1 MTDLTEYLG
10 NGLTLTTKTNLPRSD
25 AAGLEFSAAG
35 HLFPRFFYSVSGNAF
50 YNQIDATAL
59 GFPGLKSTTG
69 LNLKAKLDYRPTA
82 ADSAQIIFTR
92 TDKRLTPQGSVSAV
106 NIVNLGYKHTLMPA
120 LSAVATVSDL
130 FNGQRYQRYAS
141 TPTLTQVYER
151 SVAGRVV
158 WFGLTYTVGVTKK
171 QKEPNF
177 EYDSGAGQ

>member
-1 MTDLTEYLG
+1 
-10 NGLTLTTKTNLPRSD
+10 
-25 AAGLEFSAAG
+25 
-35 HLFPRFFYSVSGNAF
+35 
-50 YNQIDATAL
+50 
-59 GFPGLKSTTG
+59 
-69 LNLKAKLDYRPTA
+69 
-82 ADSAQIIFTR
+82 
-92 TDKRLTPQGSVSAV
+92 VSAV